1 MRNTPEPC
9 RRPLDPEPKL
19 CQLCQLRADTPGLT
33 RCSRLV
39 VRSEAMRDLLVRAG
53 PIARSGDVPV
63 VILGE
68 TGAGKEVLARTLH
81 ANSPRADK
89 PLIAI
94 NVAALPADLVEA
106 ELFGHEKGA
115 FTGATAARQGLFEA
129 ADGGTLLL
137 DEIGELPLA
146 AQAKILRVLDRGEVR
161 RVGSTRERRVDVR
174 IFCATN
180 RDLANEVRHRRFRE
194 DLYWRLK
201 VFELTVPPLRERPED
216 ILPLARMFLSELDHA
231 TGRFTDAARELL
243 ERHHWPG
250 NVREL
255 ANAVQHGAVL
265 SEGSDIDLGHLPED
279 LGTES
284 SSSASTSALHSLAE
298 VERAHILRVLEAVG
312 GHQGEAAQIL
322 GIGRTT
328 LWRKLRDLD
337 EDVGATD

>member
-1 MRNTPEPC
+1 MH
-9 RRPLDPEPKL
+9 
-19 CQLCQLRADTPGLT
+19 
-33 RCSRLV
+33 
-39 VRSEAMRDLLVRAG
+39 DLLVRAG
-53 PIARSGDVPV
+53 PIARSADVPV

-81 ANSPRADK
+81 ANSPRADE
-89 PLIAI
+89 PLVAI

-115 FTGATAARQGLFEA
+115 FTGATAAREGLFEA

-161 RVGSTRERRVDVR
+161 RVGSTRERQVDVR
-174 IFCATN
+174 ILCATN
-180 RDLANEVRHRRFRE
+180 RNLAEEVRGRRFRE

-216 ILPLARMFLSELDHA
+216 VLPLARMFLAELEHA
-231 TGRFTDAARELL
+231 TGRLTVAAREVLQ
-243 ERHHWPG
+243 RHDWPG

-255 ANAVQHGAVL
+255 ANAFRHGSVL
-265 SEGSDIDLGHLPED
+265 SEGEDIDVPHLPRD
-279 LGTES
+279 LGRGPSLLVPS
-284 SSSASTSALHSLAE
+284 SLQTLAE
-298 VERAHILRVLEAVG
+298 VERRHVVRVLEAVG
-312 GHQGEAAQIL
+312 GNQVEAARLL

-328 LWRKLRDLD
+328 LWRKLRDLEGGSRTPWSRSD
-337 EDVGATD
+337 PAR